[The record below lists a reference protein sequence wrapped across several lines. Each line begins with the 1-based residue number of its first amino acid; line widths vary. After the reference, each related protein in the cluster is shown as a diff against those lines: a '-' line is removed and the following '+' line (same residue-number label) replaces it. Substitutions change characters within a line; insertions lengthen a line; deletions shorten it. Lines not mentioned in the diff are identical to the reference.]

1 MLTVLTVS
9 QLLSFHAPDVY
20 KRLKLTL
27 KLRGIKLKV
36 NTFIKTKVKQENQLW
51 KLNQIK
57 KSK

>member
-20 KRLKLTL
+20 KRLKL
-27 KLRGIKLKV
+27 RGIKLKV
-36 NTFIKTKVKQENQLW
+36 NTFIKTRVKQENQLW